1 MQRLFLLITTALPQS
16 KQKQRILWQVLPYL
30 PLGKGEAAKKDSPR
44 TRDTIET
51 RDRRGRVQGSCLGER
66 ESHALATH
74 KGLTALQDL
83 HLNNPFCPEK

>member
-51 RDRRGRVQGSCLGER
+51 EEAGCRAVVWE
-66 ESHALATH
+66 
-74 KGLTALQDL
+74 KGNPM
-83 HLNNPFCPEK
+83 HLPHTKG